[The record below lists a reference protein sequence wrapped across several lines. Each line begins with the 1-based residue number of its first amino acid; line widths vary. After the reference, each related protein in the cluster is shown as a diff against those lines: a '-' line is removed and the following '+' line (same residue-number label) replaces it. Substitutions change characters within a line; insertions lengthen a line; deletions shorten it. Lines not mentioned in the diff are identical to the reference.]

1 MNTIAIY
8 ANTDKEQALYWSS
21 QALLFLQ
28 TQDVRCIISNRLAV
42 FLPESITTAV
52 EIVPVDEFEK
62 FADVVVCFGGD
73 GTMLSAAQKIIRGD
87 IPLMGINVGKL
98 GFLAEFSV
106 TELED
111 SLLSLINGDY
121 RIVDRAIIETTYKDE
136 TIYAFNEFVI
146 EKYNSSK
153 MITIRASVD
162 GHLIADYSADGLIL
176 TTPTGSTAYSL
187 SNGGP
192 IIAPSAEVFCITP
205 IAPHSLTLRPLI
217 IPDSLEI
224 TLKLTSSGSNA
235 LLVADG
241 LIQKELTPGE
251 SVSLKRSAYG
261 VKLIKHKDTTYFE
274 LLRKKLLWSAEA
286 GG

>member
-8 ANTDKEQALYWSS
+8 ANTNKEQAIYWSS
-21 QALLFLQ
+21 RALQFLR
-28 TQDVRCIISNRLAV
+28 TQDVRCIISNTLAE
-42 FLPESITTAV
+42 FLSDDSTANV
-52 EIVPVDEFEK
+52 EKISVDEFEK

-106 TELED
+106 TELEE

-121 RIVDRAIIETTYKDE
+121 RIVDRAILETTYKDE
-136 TIYAFNEFVI
+136 TMYAFNEFVI

-162 GHLIADYSADGLIL
+162 GHLIADYSADGIIL

-224 TLKLTSSGSNA
+224 TLELISSGSNA

-241 LIQKELTPGE
+241 LIQKELTTGE
-251 SVSLKRSAYG
+251 RVSIKRSSFG

-274 LLRKKLLWSAEA
+274 LLRNKLLWSAGA